1 MASAIFQSSSISFDR
16 HIFDILDN
24 LSRLSDTASIDAGIP
39 MIDEQHSKI
48 VEKYNELV
56 NSLRDQ
62 SEANSRADKFEGLMS
77 YIGLHFAI
85 ENSVMK
91 MLSYPLSDLH
101 VSQHAGFIER
111 INEFVERIREG
122 RSETGEMILYIGHW
136 LLGHVLITDKEFEEF
151 EAGAVLSQSLKQ
163 SPLKNG

>member
-1 MASAIFQSSSISFDR
+1 MASTIFQSRSISFDR

-48 VEKYNELV
+48 VEKYNGLV

-62 SEANSRADKFEGLMS
+62 SEANSRAEKFEGLMS
-77 YIGLHFAI
+77 YIGLHFAM

-91 MLSYPLSDLH
+91 MLSYPLCDLH
-101 VSQHAGFIER
+101 VSQHAGFIEQ

-122 RSETGEMILYIGHW
+122 RSEAGEMILYIDHW
-136 LLGHVLITDKEFEEF
+136 LLVAAI
-151 EAGAVLSQSLKQ
+151 
-163 SPLKNG
+163 N